1 MFVRKKRAGSARRG
15 KAAAKRKPK
24 GKAAGGGL
32 RLPAALEQRHLDL
45 IALFLVAFGVY
56 LVFVLFFGWEGGKVG
71 YGAETALDYL
81 FGRIGARIFTVLL
94 LVVGGMLLTGTSV
107 SALARGVGR
116 GVRAIF
122 RGAFAGGDAAARTVA
137 KTHADWREHREARAE
152 AATLAGQTDVMSSY
166 PEDDEDF
173 EPTVALAEEDD
184 FNPQVF
190 GAEEE
195 AETETHVLP
204 ADEAEAEPPQQELK
218 NYDSEDAVAVVD
230 EGDRAHAGLT
240 PMGSKRG
247 VTMSEEI
254 DYRPPPSKMLE
265 RGKGDKGPDPRDH
278 EAVGRKLVETLGHFG
293 VEAKIVGIVSGPH
306 VSRFEL
312 RLAPGTKVKKVTELA
327 NDIAYALASTDIR
340 ILAPIPGKQ
349 AVGVE
354 VPNARR
360 RMVRLGDIYAGRPEK
375 TSPLVAW
382 LGKGIDG
389 NPVWTDIAKM
399 PHVLVAGTT
408 GSGKSGCVNAILSSI
423 LMQASP
429 NEVRLVLV
437 DPKQVELNHYEN
449 VPHLLTPVVTSPRLA
464 ANVLSNLIG
473 EMESRY
479 GIMSQARARNLV
491 ELNRVRRKK
500 GEAPLPHILCVID
513 ELADLMMVAPAEV
526 EDSIIRLAQ
535 KSRATGI
542 HLVLATQRPS
552 TDIIT
557 GTIKVNIPSRI
568 AFAVSSQTDSRVIL
582 DQGGA
587 ETLLGQGDM
596 LFRDA
601 GTSKLARVQGAFVT
615 EEEIARIT
623 KHWAKQ
629 GEPEFEDELLESP
642 EEPGDDG
649 RDDDFDPDS
658 DDLLDEAIRLVVQTE
673 TASVSMVQRRLR
685 VGYTRAGRLIDM
697 LERRGVISGYE
708 GSKPRQVLITQA
720 DLPRVLGA
728 GEGEPEPV
736 AVDSDPDA

>member
-1 MFVRKKRAGSARRG
+1 MRRGGATRVEPGPMFVRKKRGSAAR
-15 KAAAKRKPK
+15 RKPK
-24 GKAAGGGL
+24 SKAKTPRAKARGGGL
-32 RLPAALEQRHLDL
+32 HLPHALEQRHLDL
-45 IALFLVAFGVY
+45 IGLLLIAAGVFLS
-56 LVFVLFFGWEGGKVG
+56 FVLFFGWDGGKVG
-71 YGAETALDYL
+71 YGLETALVYL
-81 FGRIGARIFTVLL
+81 SGAVGARIVTVFM
-94 LVVGGMLLTGTSV
+94 LVVGGLLVTGTSV
-107 SALARGVGR
+107 STLVRGIGRGLRRVFLGSRGVAQT
-116 GVRAIF
+116 AIQTRRDRQGEEKTF
-122 RGAFAGGDAAARTVA
+122 AFETEPGP
-137 KTHADWREHREARAE
+137 
-152 AATLAGQTDVMSSY
+152 TDVMSAY
-166 PEDDEDF
+166 PEEDDV
-173 EPTVALAEEDD
+173 EPTVALIEEPEPADEPVTQDFDEELAAIEAEEDAAAPD
-184 FNPQVF
+184 Q
-190 GAEEE
+190 
-195 AETETHVLP
+195 
-204 ADEAEAEPPQQELK
+204 EP
-218 NYDSEDAVAVVD
+218 VV
-230 EGDRAHAGLT
+230 EQIALT
-240 PMGSKRG
+240 PQGNKRG
-247 VTMSEEI
+247 VTTSEEI
-254 DYRPPPSKMLE
+254 DYRPPPAKALE
-265 RGKGDKGPDPRDH
+265 KGRADKGVDPRDH
-278 EAVGRKLVETLGHFG
+278 EAVGRKLVEALGHFG

-306 VSRFEL
+306 VSRYEL

-327 NDIAYALASTDIR
+327 NDLAYALASTDIR

-354 VPNARR
+354 VPNTRR
-360 RMVRLGDIYAGRPEK
+360 RIVRLGDIYAGRPEK

-389 NPVWTDIAKM
+389 NAVWTDLAKM

-464 ANVLSNLIG
+464 ANVLANLIG

-479 GIMSQARARNLV
+479 GIMSLARTRNLV
-491 ELNRVRRKK
+491 ELNKARRKA

-513 ELADLMMVAPAEV
+513 ELADLMMVSPAEV

-535 KSRATGI
+535 KSRAVGV

-557 GTIKVNIPSRI
+557 GTIKVNIPARI

-587 ETLLGQGDM
+587 EALLGQGDM
-596 LFRDA
+596 LFRGA
-601 GTSKLARVQGAFVT
+601 GTSKLQRIQGAFIT

-623 KHWAKQ
+623 KHWARQ
-629 GEPEFEDELLESP
+629 GEPEFEEELLETRVV
-642 EEPGDDG
+642 EEEGIEG
-649 RDDDFDPDS
+649 GDFDPDS
-658 DDLLDEAIRLVVQTE
+658 DDLLDDAIRLVVETE
-673 TASVSMVQRRLR
+673 TASVSMIQRRLR

-708 GSKPRQVLITQA
+708 GSKPRQVLITPA
-720 DLPRVLGA
+720 DLSRVLAPA
-728 GEGEPEPV
+728 GQSGLP
-736 AVDSDPDA
+736 DPDTLTIEPDTEL

>member
-1 MFVRKKRAGSARRG
+1 MFVRKKRGKPVRRS
-15 KAAAKRKPK
+15 KSQKPK
-24 GKAAGGGL
+24 GRVPKPH
-32 RLPAALEQRHLDL
+32 LPRRLEQRHLDMIGLFL
-45 IALFLVAFGVY
+45 IAAGVY
-56 LVFVLFFGWEGGKVG
+56 LVFVLFFGWDGGKVG
-71 YGAETALDYL
+71 SGVETGLDYL
-81 FGRIGARIFTVLL
+81 FGAVGARIVTVSMLVIGGVLL
-94 LVVGGMLLTGTSV
+94 SGTSI
-107 SALARGVGR
+107 S
-116 GVRAIF
+116 AIF
-122 RGAFAGGDAAARTVA
+122 RGIGSGLSRVVRGGHDVTRTAVQHRQARREERGAERTASAFET
-137 KTHADWREHREARAE
+137 E
-152 AATLAGQTDVMSSY
+152 AAPTDVMSTY
-166 PEDDEDF
+166 PEDDDF
-173 EPTVALAEEDD
+173 EPTVALVEDEPAEEADILPEAVTQTFD
-184 FNPQVF
+184 
-190 GAEEE
+190 EEL
-195 AETETHVLP
+195 AETEIQGEEGLGVGT
-204 ADEAEAEPPQQELK
+204 
-218 NYDSEDAVAVVD
+218 DAVSRQTA
-230 EGDRAHAGLT
+230 LT
-240 PMGSKRG
+240 PMGQKRG
-247 VTMSEEI
+247 VTTSDEI
-254 DYRPPPSKMLE
+254 DYRPPPAKALE
-265 RGKGDKGPDPRDH
+265 RGKGDKGPDPRDQ
-278 EAVGRKLVETLGHFG
+278 EIVGRKLVETLGHFG
-293 VEAKIVGIVSGPH
+293 VEAKIVGVISGPH
-306 VSRFEL
+306 VSRYEL
-312 RLAPGTKVKKVTELA
+312 RLAPGIKVKKVTELG
-327 NDIAYALASTDIR
+327 NDLAYALASTDIR

-360 RMVRLGDIYAGRPEK
+360 RIVRLGDIYAGRPEK

-389 NPVWTDIAKM
+389 NPVWTDLAKM

-408 GSGKSGCVNAILSSI
+408 GSGKSACVNGILSSI

-464 ANVLSNLIG
+464 ANVLANLIG
-473 EMESRY
+473 EMETRY
-479 GIMSQARARNLV
+479 GIMSQARCRNLS
-491 ELNRVRRKK
+491 ELNRHREKT

-557 GTIKVNIPSRI
+557 GTIKVNIPARI

-587 ETLLGQGDM
+587 EALLGQGDM
-596 LFRDA
+596 LFRGA
-601 GTSKLARVQGAFVT
+601 GSSKLQRVQGAFIT

-623 KHWAKQ
+623 KHWARQ
-629 GEPEFEDELLESP
+629 GEPEFEDELLETR
-642 EEPGDDG
+642 EEVAEEGAEG
-649 RDDDFDPDS
+649 EFDPDS

-720 DLPRVLGA
+720 DLSRVLGPGPGSSSPA
-728 GEGEPEPV
+728 LSAAEPV
-736 AVDSDPDA
+736 GVDGDGD

>member
-1 MFVRKKRAGSARRG
+1 MFVRKKRGGSARRG
-15 KAAAKRKPK
+15 KAASKRKPK
-24 GKAAGGGL
+24 GKGGGL
-32 RLPAALEQRHLDL
+32 HLPAGLEQRHLDL

-71 YGAETALDYL
+71 YGAETALTYL
-81 FGRIGARIFTVLL
+81 CGDIGARIFTVLL

-107 SALARGVGR
+107 SSLIRSLGR
-116 GVRAIF
+116 AVRALS

-137 KTHADWREHREARAE
+137 RTHADWRQHREARAE
-152 AATLAGQTDVMSSY
+152 AATLAGATDVMSSY

-173 EPTVALAEEDD
+173 EPTVALAEDDEDAGIFD
-184 FNPQVF
+184 A
-190 GAEEE
+190 GSESD
-195 AETETHVLP
+195 TETHVLP
-204 ADEAEAEPPQQELK
+204 TDEEDEPEPEAELQ
-218 NYDSEDAVAVVD
+218 NYDSADAVAVVD
-230 EGDRAHAGLT
+230 PGDRAHAGLT

-254 DYRPPPSKMLE
+254 DYRPPPPKMLE

-389 NPVWTDIAKM
+389 NAVWTDIAKM

-479 GIMSQARARNLV
+479 GIMSEARARNLE
-491 ELNRVRRKK
+491 ELNRTRRKQ
-500 GEAPLPHILCVID
+500 GIAPLPHILCVID

-596 LFRDA
+596 LFRGA
-601 GTSKLARVQGAFVT
+601 GTSKLSRVQGAFVT
-615 EEEIARIT
+615 EDEIARIT
-623 KHWAKQ
+623 NHWAKQ
-629 GEPEFEDELLESP
+629 GEPDFEDELLETPQEAES
-642 EEPGDDG
+642 EG

-720 DLPRVLGA
+720 DLSRVLSG
-728 GEGEPEPV
+728 GDGEPEPV
-736 AVDSDPDA
+736 AADSESDL

>member
-1 MFVRKKRAGSARRG
+1 MFVRKKRAAPARRA
-15 KAAAKRKPK
+15 KAAK
-24 GKAAGGGL
+24 KAAKAGPRFSLG
-32 RLPAALEQRHLDL
+32 LEQRHLDL
-45 IALFLVAFGVY
+45 IGLGLIAVGVY
-56 LVFVLFFGWEGGKVG
+56 LVFILFAGWEGGKVG
-71 YGAETALDYL
+71 YGLETALLYL
-81 FGRIGARIFTVLL
+81 FGSVGAKIFTLL
-94 LVVGGMLLTGTSV
+94 LLLAGGMLLTGTSV
-107 SALARGVGR
+107 STLVRGLARGVHA
-116 GVRAIF
+116 VWHAIF
-122 RGAFAGGDAAARTVA
+122 FSGTEAARSVGRA
-137 KTHADWREHREARAE
+137 HDEWRERREDGRE
-152 AATLAGQTDVMSSY
+152 GDEEPTDVMSSY
-166 PEDDEDF
+166 PEDEEDF
-173 EPTVALAEEDD
+173 EPTIALAEDD
-184 FNPQVF
+184 GGFD
-190 GAEEE
+190 
-195 AETETHVLP
+195 
-204 ADEAEAEPPQQELK
+204 ADIFDFESEAEAETQVVAEEEEEHEPEPEVEPLG
-218 NYDSEDAVAVVD
+218 YDPVDAVAVTGG
-230 EGDRAHAGLT
+230 EERAQAGLT
-240 PMGSKRG
+240 PMGTKRG
-247 VTMSEEI
+247 VTTSEEI
-254 DYRPPPSKMLE
+254 DYRPPPAKALE
-265 RGKGDKGPDPRDH
+265 RGKGDKGPDPRDQQ
-278 EAVGRKLVETLGHFG
+278 AIGRKLIETLGHFG
-293 VEAKIVGIVSGPH
+293 VEAKIVGVVSGPH
-306 VSRFEL
+306 VSLYEL
-312 RLAPGTKVKKVTELA
+312 RLAPGIKVKKVTELA
-327 NDIAYALASTDIR
+327 NDLAYALASTDIR

-354 VPNARR
+354 VPNTRR
-360 RMVRLGDIYAGRPEK
+360 RMVRLGDVYAGRPEK

-389 NPVWTDIAKM
+389 NAVWTDLAKM

-429 NEVRLVLV
+429 NDVRLVLV

-464 ANVLSNLIG
+464 ANVLSNLIV

-479 GIMSQARARNLV
+479 GIMSEARCRNLE
-491 ELNRVRRKK
+491 ELNRSRRKQ
-500 GEAPLPHILCVID
+500 GLPPLPHILCVID

-587 ETLLGQGDM
+587 ESLLGQGDM
-596 LFRDA
+596 LFR
-601 GTSKLARVQGAFVT
+601 GPGSSKLQRIQGAFIT
-615 EEEIARIT
+615 EDEIARIT
-623 KHWAKQ
+623 KHWARQ
-629 GEPEFEDELLESP
+629 GEPEFEDELLEAPP
-642 EEPGDDG
+642 EAESEGG
-649 RDDDFDPDS
+649 EGDFDPDS

-720 DLPRVLGA
+720 DLSRVLGS
-728 GEGEPEPV
+728 GGGSSEPQPV
-736 AVDSDPDA
+736 AAEADPDA

>member
-1 MFVRKKRAGSARRG
+1 VGGFTSNGDSMFVRKKRAPARKAKAGKKRA
-15 KAAAKRKPK
+15 KAAKPK
-24 GKAAGGGL
+24 GGL
-32 RLPAALEQRHLDL
+32 HLPAGLEQRHLDL
-45 IALFLVAFGVY
+45 IGLFLVAFGVY
-56 LVFVLFFGWEGGKVG
+56 LVFVLFLGWEGGKVG
-71 YGAETALDYL
+71 YGVETGLVYL
-81 FGRIGARIFTVLL
+81 FGSVGARIFTVLIL
-94 LVVGGMLLTGTSV
+94 LVGGMLLTGTSV
-107 SALARGVGR
+107 STLARGIGRAVRTTFR
-116 GVRAIF
+116 GVF
-122 RGAFAGGDAAARTVA
+122 HGGDAAARTMA
-137 KTHADWREHREARAE
+137 RTHADWREQRQTRSE
-152 AATLAGQTDVMSSY
+152 AATVAGATDVMATY
-166 PEDDEDF
+166 PDTDEF
-173 EPTVALAEEDD
+173 EPTVQLAEESEDEPDLAIAADD
-184 FNPQVF
+184 FDRELEDI
-190 GAEEE
+190 ATSEED
-195 AETETHVLP
+195 AIP
-204 ADEAEAEPPQQELK
+204 AGEPVAEPVQAE
-218 NYDSEDAVAVVD
+218 
-230 EGDRAHAGLT
+230 LT
-240 PMGSKRG
+240 PMGHVRG
-247 VTMSEEI
+247 VTASEEI
-254 DYRPPPSKMLE
+254 DYRPPPAKSLE
-265 RGKGDKGPDPRDH
+265 RGKGDKGPDPRDQ
-278 EAVGRKLVETLGHFG
+278 EIVGRKLVETLGHFG
-293 VEAKIVGIVSGPH
+293 VEAKIVGVISGPH
-306 VSRFEL
+306 VSRYEL
-312 RLAPGTKVKKVTELA
+312 RLAPGIKVKKVTELA
-327 NDIAYALASTDIR
+327 NDLAYALASTDIR

-360 RMVRLGDIYAGRPEK
+360 RIVRLGDIYAGRPEK

-389 NPVWTDIAKM
+389 NPVWTDLAKM

-408 GSGKSGCVNAILSSI
+408 GSGKSACVNGILSSI

-473 EMESRY
+473 EMETRY
-479 GIMSQARARNLV
+479 GIMSEARCRNLG
-491 ELNRVRRKK
+491 ELNRHREKA
-500 GEAPLPHILCVID
+500 GEPPLPHILCVID

-557 GTIKVNIPSRI
+557 GTIKVNIPARI

-587 ETLLGQGDM
+587 EALLGQGDM
-596 LFRDA
+596 LFRGA
-601 GTSKLARVQGAFVT
+601 GSSKLQRVQGAFIT
-615 EEEIARIT
+615 EDEIARIT
-623 KHWAKQ
+623 NHWAKQ
-629 GEPEFEDELLESP
+629 GEPEFEAELLETP
-642 EEPGDDG
+642 EEVVEEGHEG
-649 RDDDFDPDS
+649 DFDPDS

-673 TASVSMVQRRLR
+673 TASVSMIQRRLR

-720 DLPRVLGA
+720 DLNRVLAPA
-728 GEGEPEPV
+728 GQSAAPEPLG
-736 AVDSDPDA
+736 AEPDDDL